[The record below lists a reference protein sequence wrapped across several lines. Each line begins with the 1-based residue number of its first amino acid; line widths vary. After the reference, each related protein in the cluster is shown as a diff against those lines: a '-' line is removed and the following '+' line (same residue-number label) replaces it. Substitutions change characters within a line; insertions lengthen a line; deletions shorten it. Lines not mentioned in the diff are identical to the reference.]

1 MRCRAES
8 EMTGNDT
15 EVTIKERLCRTGGES
30 WGIHTGVEA
39 KEIAAVVE
47 RLKQKVS
54 KVKFYVYWQHR
65 NIKNRKQQKCFL
77 T

>member
-15 EVTIKERLCRTGGES
+15 GVAIKERLCRTGGES

-39 KEIAAVVE
+39 KVIAAVVE
-47 RLKQKVS
+47 RLKQKV
-54 KVKFYVYWQHR
+54 
-65 NIKNRKQQKCFL
+65 
-77 T
+77 